1 MNSLLLRKGL
11 KRMSYFLILCFVG
24 PFVVHQAF
32 QNKTHP
38 LYLPVLLVGIVLL
51 ALAFY
56 YGFTG
61 IRTLIDALLGKK
73 KKDTS
78 SK

>member
-38 LYLPVLLVGIVLL
+38 VYLPVLLVGIVLL

-73 KKDTS
+73 KKDS
-78 SK
+78 SS

>member
-73 KKDTS
+73 KKDS
-78 SK
+78 SS

>member
-1 MNSLLLRKGL
+1 
-11 KRMSYFLILCFVG
+11 MSYFLILCFVG

>member
-1 MNSLLLRKGL
+1 
-11 KRMSYFLILCFVG
+11 MSYFLILCFVG

-61 IRTLIDALLGKK
+61 IRTLIDALLWKK

>member
-1 MNSLLLRKGL
+1 
-11 KRMSYFLILCFVG
+11 MSYFLILCFVG

-73 KKDTS
+73 KKDS
-78 SK
+78 SS

>member
-1 MNSLLLRKGL
+1 
-11 KRMSYFLILCFVG
+11 
-24 PFVVHQAF
+24 VHQAF

>member
-1 MNSLLLRKGL
+1 
-11 KRMSYFLILCFVG
+11 MSYFLILCFVG

-51 ALAFY
+51 SLAFY

-73 KKDTS
+73 KKDS
-78 SK
+78 SS

>member
-1 MNSLLLRKGL
+1 
-11 KRMSYFLILCFVG
+11 MSYFLILCFVG

-56 YGFTG
+56 HGFTG

>member
-1 MNSLLLRKGL
+1 
-11 KRMSYFLILCFVG
+11 MSYFLILCFVG

-38 LYLPVLLVGIVLL
+38 VYLPVLLVGIVLL

-73 KKDTS
+73 KKDS
-78 SK
+78 SS